1 MARLTVTARS
11 RAGACHRCV
20 ESRLSLCRV
29 AFCLQGLAYDIT
41 ATLPRRAASNDD
53 DGVAKGWHSRANCEP
68 GSELITLHG
77 YLI

>member
-11 RAGACHRCV
+11 KAGACHRRV
-20 ESRLSLCRV
+20 ESQLSLFRV

-41 ATLPRRAASNDD
+41 ATLPCCAPSNDD
-53 DGVAKGWHSRANCEP
+53 DDVAKGWHSRANYEP
-68 GSELITLHG
+68 GSEIITLHG